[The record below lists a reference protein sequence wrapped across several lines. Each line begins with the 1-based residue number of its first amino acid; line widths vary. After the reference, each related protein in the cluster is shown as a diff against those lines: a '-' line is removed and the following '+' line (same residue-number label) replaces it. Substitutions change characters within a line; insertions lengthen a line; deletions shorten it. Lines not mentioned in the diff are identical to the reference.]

1 MITEARETCAAA
13 ESQRGSDSRGACTPA
28 SGYRDMPAETDAHA
42 EQTGWHR
49 SEGTHQR
56 LVRATPQAAAMSFS
70 TLPLRSE
77 LLQSLDQ
84 IGYTVMTP
92 IQAAALPPMLAGRD
106 VAGQAKTGSGKTAAF
121 GLALLNAIDPSQRV
135 TQALVLCPTR
145 ELAEQVAGELRRL
158 ARCLAHTQIVSVCG
172 GHPYHSQRKALQ
184 GGGQVVVG
192 TPGRV
197 AKHLRAGSADLSA
210 LKVLVLDE
218 ADRMLDMGFFEQ
230 VVGIEEACNRER
242 QTFLFSATFTP
253 QIHELGETL
262 QRDPERIQT
271 EPELTPE
278 LLEQRVIFGESGER
292 SRLVLA
298 LLAAHRPSTALVF
311 SETRVACD
319 RLARFLTRHGAHALA
334 LHGQLEQRD
343 RDDVLVQFSNGSA
356 NVLVA
361 TDVAA
366 RGLDIPELPLVIVS
380 ELSGDPEVHVHRI
393 GRTGRAGAAG
403 LALSI
408 VAPREQERLRRIEA
422 LLGKTIAVEDAP
434 DQVERVTLPAP
445 PYRTLLLLSGRRDKI
460 RKADVLGAL
469 VKDGGIPPEAIGR
482 IDLAGGT
489 CAVAI
494 ERSAAARALQY
505 IEQGGRIKR
514 KRVRARLL

>member
-1 MITEARETCAAA
+1 
-13 ESQRGSDSRGACTPA
+13 
-28 SGYRDMPAETDAHA
+28 
-42 EQTGWHR
+42 
-49 SEGTHQR
+49 
-56 LVRATPQAAAMSFS
+56 MSFS
-70 TLPLRSE
+70 TLSLRPE
-77 LLQSLDQ
+77 LLQSIEQ

-121 GLALLNAIDPSQRV
+121 GLALLNAIDPQHRV

-197 AKHLRAGSADLSA
+197 AKHIRAGSADLSG

-218 ADRMLDMGFFEQ
+218 ADRMLDMGFFEE
-230 VVGIEEACNRER
+230 VIGIETVCPKDR
-242 QTFLFSATFTP
+242 QTLLFSATFTP
-253 QIHELGETL
+253 EIHDLGETL
-262 QRDPERIQT
+262 QRDPQRIQT
-271 EPELTPE
+271 APDLTPE
-278 LLEQRVIFGESGER
+278 LLEQRVVFGPSEDR
-292 SRLVLA
+292 SRLVMA
-298 LLAAHRPSTALVF
+298 LIAAHRPSTALVF
-311 SETRVACD
+311 SETRVECD
-319 RLARFLTRHGAHALA
+319 RLARFLTRSGAHALA

-343 RDDVLVQFSNGSA
+343 RDDVLVQFSNGSIT
-356 NVLVA
+356 VLVA
-361 TDVAA
+361 TDLAA

-408 VAPREQERLRRIEA
+408 VAPREKARLSRIEA
-422 LLGKTIAVEDAP
+422 FLGASIPVEEAP
-434 DQVERVTLPAP
+434 ELVEGLDLPAP
-445 PYRTLLLLSGRRDKI
+445 VYRTLMLFSGRKDKL

-469 VKDGGIPPEAIGR
+469 VKDGGIPADAVGR
-482 IDLAGGT
+482 IDLAERT
-489 CAVAI
+489 CAVALKRGVA
-494 ERSAAARALQY
+494 ERALRY
-505 IEQGGRIKR
+505 LEQGRIKR